1 MTFYK
6 SLDPTKTDA
15 TEPIWGG
22 NRQKKNIVTVYLQ
35 DQNLKIKLIEK
46 FINVSEKRDQ
56 ISIIAMWDGSELNF
70 MSKNLNLISIKLNY
84 ETLEKNDQKK
94 YIIHEKDKHPTA
106 LANSIKAELLYK
118 YIQKNNYLS
127 LNN

>member
-1 MTFYK
+1 MTLLSK
-6 SLDPTKTDA
+6 
-15 TEPIWGG
+15 
-22 NRQKKNIVTVYLQ
+22 

-46 FINVSEKRDQ
+46 FINISEKRNQ
-56 ISIIAMWDGSELNF
+56 IPIIAIWDGSELNF

-84 ETLEKNDQKK
+84 KTLEKNDQKK